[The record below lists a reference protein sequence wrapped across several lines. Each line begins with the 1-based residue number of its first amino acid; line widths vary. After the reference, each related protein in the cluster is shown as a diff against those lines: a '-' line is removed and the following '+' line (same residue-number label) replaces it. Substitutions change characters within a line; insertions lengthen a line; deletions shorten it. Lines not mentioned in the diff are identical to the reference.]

1 MFSDITRFFRA
12 TATIAGA
19 IALLSSTP
27 PAHAAN
33 VVSITVTG
41 ANDFANSCLISADIT
56 VTGTTNDVAN
66 LDRVRTGATNSDGQ
80 IFEDGSAGVNV
91 PVASTATFIGEPVF
105 VVSTSSPLRSNYF
118 FTLFED
124 TSFAPLAT
132 LTPIGSA
139 PVPRSMLIAAGGDCV
154 AIAANA
160 APVANAGPDQNFTQG
175 SVTVNLSAAGSDAD
189 GDPLTYQW
197 IQRSG
202 PSVTISSPTTPATS
216 FNLPAQTNATQTFVF
231 EIEVTDGIETSFD
244 DLIITLE
251 AIPNQPP
258 VVNAGPDQTVTP
270 NANVS
275 LTATATDNESDPMTF
290 VWSQVGGPAVT
301 LSATATLTTGFTA
314 PAKTNAQ
321 QDIILQFAANDG
333 LNTSTDQ
340 VTVSV
345 PANLGPTANAGPDQT
360 VAGLSPVAL
369 SGAASAD
376 GDGDPITYAWVQT
389 AGPAVTL
396 TNTTSATPGFAAP
409 AKTNAAQVLTFELTI
424 NDGLT
429 SVTDTVDITVAAN
442 LAPTANAGPDQTVA
456 PAASVSLNGAG
467 SSDGDGDTIT
477 SNWTQ
482 LSGPAV
488 TLTGATS
495 LTPGFAAPA
504 KTQAPQVMVFE
515 LTINDGLT
523 NATDTVQI
531 TVPGNVGPTAD
542 AGADQ
547 TVAGGDVVTLI
558 AAGSVDGDGDPL
570 TYAWTLLSGPSVTLS
585 SATATTPSFT
595 APAKTNAAQVMT
607 FELVANDG
615 FTTDSDTVAIT
626 VAANLAPTAN
636 AGPDQTIASGAA
648 GASLSSAGSSDPD
661 GDPLT
666 YSWVQTSG
674 PVVVLS
680 NASGPNPTFSA
691 PPVTAGPQVVSFTLT
706 VGDGLTTGT
715 DSVDITFPAN
725 TPPTANA
732 GPDTNVGQGAVVTLT
747 GAASS
752 DVDNQALSY
761 AWTQI
766 SGPAVALSGATSVTP
781 SFTAPAVAVP
791 TPLVFSLQ
799 VQDGLSTSAPDSV
812 TITVQPNQPPVVSA
826 GPDQT
831 IAGSTPVALAGTATD
846 LENDPLTY
854 QWTQTAGPSVTLTG
868 ATSLAPTFTA
878 PAKTNAVQVLT
889 FALGVNDGFSTVT
902 DTVDISI
909 IANVG
914 PTANAGPDQTVAGLS
929 SVSLTGA
936 ASTDGDNDTLTYAWV
951 QVSGPVV
958 TLTGDTTATPGF
970 VAPQRAL
977 VAQTLVFELTV
988 GDGFSTANDQVTVT
1002 VPANIAPVANA
1013 GADQNTSGGA
1023 SVTLDGS
1030 GSSDAESDPITYSW
1044 TQSAGPAVT
1053 LSAATSASPSF
1064 TAPAKTNAI
1073 QTLTFDL
1080 VVNDG
1085 AASSAVDQVSV
1096 SVAANVGPTANAG
1109 PDQTVAGLSSVSLT
1123 GAASTD
1129 GDNDTLT
1136 YAWVQ
1141 VSGPA
1146 VALSGA
1152 STTSPTFTAPAKTAN
1167 AQTLVFELTVS
1178 DGLLAGI
1185 DTVLVSVAPNMA
1197 PLANAGADQSVAGQS
1212 SVTLDGSGS
1221 TDPDG
1226 DTLTYSWTQTAGPVV
1241 TLSDASAVSPVFT
1254 APRGQASATTLTFTL
1269 SVSDGVVSTTDTID
1283 VVIAPNNPPV
1293 ANAGAD
1299 LGPIDSGQTV
1309 TLNGSASTDPDSD
1322 PLTYAWSQV
1331 SGTAVTLA
1339 GANTATPSFVAPLVN
1354 GFEDLVFE
1362 LIVNDG
1368 QVASQP
1374 DRVAVTI
1381 RAVGQITIVQ
1391 RVIGADRQFVFTS
1404 SVASLSAT
1412 VQTSGGVGQIQAQQ
1426 VPAGRYTVSGPD
1438 LTAAGYALTALA
1450 CNDADSI
1457 VDLANRSVALVLS
1470 PNEELVCTYTS
1481 ADTRTAAQTAITD
1494 FLGVRGAALL
1504 SHQPDLQRRLDRL
1517 EGRTPVGGQVTV
1529 GGFAV
1534 PGMSGLPV
1542 SLALADG
1549 QARFATSLSALRA
1562 TPSEGGSVTGPD
1574 IDVWAEGYFS
1584 SLDYAGHEGDFAL
1597 IYVGGDVRVGQNVL
1611 IGVLAQFDTFE
1622 RTGA

>member
-1 MFSDITRFFRA
+1 
-12 TATIAGA
+12 
-19 IALLSSTP
+19 
-27 PAHAAN
+27 
-33 VVSITVTG
+33 
-41 ANDFANSCLISADIT
+41 
-56 VTGTTNDVAN
+56 
-66 LDRVRTGATNSDGQ
+66 
-80 IFEDGSAGVNV
+80 
-91 PVASTATFIGEPVF
+91 
-105 VVSTSSPLRSNYF
+105 
-118 FTLFED
+118 
-124 TSFAPLAT
+124 
-132 LTPIGSA
+132 
-139 PVPRSMLIAAGGDCV
+139 
-154 AIAANA
+154 
-160 APVANAGPDQNFTQG
+160 
-175 SVTVNLSAAGSDAD
+175 
-189 GDPLTYQW
+189 
-197 IQRSG
+197 
-202 PSVTISSPTTPATS
+202 
-216 FNLPAQTNATQTFVF
+216 
-231 EIEVTDGIETSFD
+231 
-244 DLIITLE
+244 
-251 AIPNQPP
+251 
-258 VVNAGPDQTVTP
+258 
-270 NANVS
+270 
-275 LTATATDNESDPMTF
+275 
-290 VWSQVGGPAVT
+290 
-301 LSATATLTTGFTA
+301 
-314 PAKTNAQ
+314 
-321 QDIILQFAANDG
+321 
-333 LNTSTDQ
+333 
-340 VTVSV
+340 
-345 PANLGPTANAGPDQT
+345 
-360 VAGLSPVAL
+360 
-369 SGAASAD
+369 
-376 GDGDPITYAWVQT
+376 
-389 AGPAVTL
+389 
-396 TNTTSATPGFAAP
+396 
-409 AKTNAAQVLTFELTI
+409 
-424 NDGLT
+424 
-429 SVTDTVDITVAAN
+429 
-442 LAPTANAGPDQTVA
+442 
-456 PAASVSLNGAG
+456 
-467 SSDGDGDTIT
+467 
-477 SNWTQ
+477 
-482 LSGPAV
+482 
-488 TLTGATS
+488 
-495 LTPGFAAPA
+495 
-504 KTQAPQVMVFE
+504 
-515 LTINDGLT
+515 
-523 NATDTVQI
+523 
-531 TVPGNVGPTAD
+531 
-542 AGADQ
+542 
-547 TVAGGDVVTLI
+547 
-558 AAGSVDGDGDPL
+558 
-570 TYAWTLLSGPSVTLS
+570 
-585 SATATTPSFT
+585 
-595 APAKTNAAQVMT
+595 
-607 FELVANDG
+607 
-615 FTTDSDTVAIT
+615 
-626 VAANLAPTAN
+626 
-636 AGPDQTIASGAA
+636 
-648 GASLSSAGSSDPD
+648 
-661 GDPLT
+661 
-666 YSWVQTSG
+666 
-674 PVVVLS
+674 
-680 NASGPNPTFSA
+680 
-691 PPVTAGPQVVSFTLT
+691 
-706 VGDGLTTGT
+706 
-715 DSVDITFPAN
+715 
-725 TPPTANA
+725 
-732 GPDTNVGQGAVVTLT
+732 
-747 GAASS
+747 
-752 DVDNQALSY
+752 
-761 AWTQI
+761 
-766 SGPAVALSGATSVTP
+766 
-781 SFTAPAVAVP
+781 
-791 TPLVFSLQ
+791 
-799 VQDGLSTSAPDSV
+799 
-812 TITVQPNQPPVVSA
+812 
-826 GPDQT
+826 
-831 IAGSTPVALAGTATD
+831 
-846 LENDPLTY
+846 
-854 QWTQTAGPSVTLTG
+854 
-868 ATSLAPTFTA
+868 
-878 PAKTNAVQVLT
+878 
-889 FALGVNDGFSTVT
+889 
-902 DTVDISI
+902 VDISI

-914 PTANAGPDQTVAGLS
+914 PTANAGLDQTVAGLS

-1013 GADQNTSGGA
+1013 GADQNTTGGA

-1152 STTSPTFTAPAKTAN
+1152 STASPTFTAPAKTAN

-1339 GANTATPSFVAPLVN
+1339 GANSATPSFVAPLVN

-1450 CNDADSI
+1450 CNDSDSI

-1549 QARFATSLSALRA
+1549 QARFSTSLSALRA

-1622 RTGA
+1622 RTGALTPGAAEGDGWMAGPYVTVRLGESVYADARIAWGESDNTVSPLGTWTDGFSTSRTLYAGSLVGRVNWGEGVVFQPELELRYLMEEQDAYTDTQNVRIPGQSVDIGEISFRPRIEKAFAFDNGWSLRPFGIVEGIYTFGTPDGSIIEDGVRARFEAGADLYSEGGLRLSLSGFHDAGGNSAFEATGWRIGISLGR